1 MNGEIIYN
9 HHMFYR
15 DKFYEYK
22 RFCERIAKIKSNCHP
37 PPPTDYPF
45 LRHRMKKHQMEKERQ
60 ENIEYNKKLL
70 IKKYKSMYKRH
81 NDYHPSNLKFQPLPP
96 SLKFSSGTQYYYE
109 LLNQNYYLGNKIKAI
124 QRRTGSYNSDK
135 NLKEYKK
142 MKELGDKIASRSKYK
157 NKLVDLISPLAY
169 EKRLNKMIEERFN
182 KKRVSTPSIYRS
194 RKVERDKWG
203 FCGTQNNFYSNKN
216 RINSLNNINDTNEQ
230 NFYKTIEEKYN
241 TNTD

>member
-1 MNGEIIYN
+1 MNGDIIYN

-22 RFCERIAKIKSNCHP
+22 RFCERIAKIKSDCNP
-37 PPPTDYPF
+37 PPPKDYPF
-45 LRHRMKKHQMEKERQ
+45 LRHRMKKHQMEREKQ
-60 ENIEYNKKLL
+60 ENIEYNKNLL

-109 LLNQNYYLGNKIKAI
+109 LLNQNYYLGNKIKKI
-124 QRRTGSYNSDK
+124 QRGTGSYNCGK

-157 NKLVDLISPLAY
+157 NKLIDLISPLAY
-169 EKRLNKMIEERFN
+169 EKRLNKMILERYN
-182 KKRVSTPSIYRS
+182 KKRLSTPSIFRS
-194 RKVERDKWG
+194 KKGNGNNWG
-203 FCGTQNNFYSNKN
+203 LYGTQNNFYNNKN
-216 RINSLNNINDTNEQ
+216 RINSLKNMDDTNEQ
-230 NFYKTIEEKYN
+230 IFYKTKGNNYN
-241 TNTD
+241 LNTD